1 MYCRAVDQCA
11 PRATVLR
18 QVAPPLHV
26 LLPAENR
33 RDARLLERLVQRV
46 PVRELGSPVGPRV
59 ADPRGEEL
67 ARKPLVAHASNMPR
81 PAELAHGD
89 VVVEVLDLHPRSQVP
104 VADAEVP
111 LVPQR
116 DAAHG
121 PNALVVEHAKPIKQL
136 LGEAPALRPVKQ
148 DADDERQVYC
158 LLGLELYVLRL
169 EDWLPQRAER
179 RRRRLDSLVDVA
191 LVR

>member
-1 MYCRAVDQCA
+1 MDQCA

-67 ARKPLVAHASNMPR
+67 AREPLVAHASNMPR
-81 PAELAHGD
+81 PATNAFTFKKLYIIYAVAGRKIGRKNQFGKKWTKKSRKQIIGFRPNG
-89 VVVEVLDLHPRSQVP
+89 PRQIEIQASAIQTVHITSRTEP
-104 VADAEVP
+104 Y
-111 LVPQR
+111 
-116 DAAHG
+116 
-121 PNALVVEHAKPIKQL
+121 NPIYGHFKN
-136 LGEAPALRPVKQ
+136 
-148 DADDERQVYC
+148 
-158 LLGLELYVLRL
+158 
-169 EDWLPQRAER
+169 
-179 RRRRLDSLVDVA
+179 
-191 LVR
+191 